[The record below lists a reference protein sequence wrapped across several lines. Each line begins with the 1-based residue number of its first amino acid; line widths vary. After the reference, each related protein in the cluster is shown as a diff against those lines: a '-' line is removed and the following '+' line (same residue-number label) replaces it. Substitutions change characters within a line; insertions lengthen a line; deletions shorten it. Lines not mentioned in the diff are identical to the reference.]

1 MKIYKLEAKSTIKL
15 NKANF
20 KKIDKE
26 KKIWIAILFKGKE
39 TMLFFMILFL
49 LFYILLVLLFTQLIE
64 YCFILLDEELE
75 DPDESEDLAEPEE
88 SGDSAKPEEPE
99 ELEKSDGSDESEKSK
114 ESKKS
119 GKLVKPIPSSSFT
132 IEIKI
137 QTHSSNKVR

>member
-132 IEIKI
+132 IEIDPN
-137 QTHSSNKVR
+137 T